1 MKKSITLIF
10 AASTLFLAG
19 CCTSSH
25 ATKWQYKTVA
35 STSIEVLNTPLAE
48 GWIVV
53 GYTALPDG
61 SREYLLKHKQIH

>member
-1 MKKSITLIF
+1 MKKTIALLI
-10 AASTLFLAG
+10 AVSSLFLAG
-19 CCTSSH
+19 CCTTNH
-25 ATKWQYKTVA
+25 DTKWQYKTVA